1 MNNNVTSTGNGDFEV
16 NYHEFGLPEGWPW
29 TSPLKSSKTF
39 TVPKEYEDHFKT
51 HEMSEKPDNVNHP
64 SHYTK
69 GKIEVIDMMLKV
81 FGKEVV
87 INYCDLNAFKYRM
100 RAGYKNDIVE
110 DINKAMWYENKS
122 KELSEK

>member
-1 MNNNVTSTGNGDFEV
+1 MNNNVTSTRNGDFVV
-16 NYHEFGLPEGWPW
+16 NPIY
-29 TSPLKSSKTF
+29 
-39 TVPKEYEDHFKT
+39 VPRET
-51 HEMSEKPDNVNHP
+51 DNVNHP

-110 DINKAMWYENKS
+110 DINKALWYEKKS
-122 KELSEK
+122 KELSQTAEV

>member
-1 MNNNVTSTGNGDFEV
+1 MNNNVTSTGSGDFIV
-16 NYHEFGLPEGWPW
+16 HPVY
-29 TSPLKSSKTF
+29 
-39 TVPKEYEDHFKT
+39 Y
-51 HEMSEKPDNVNHP
+51 PDNVNHP